1 MKMKIGVACDHGAFE
16 YKEIVK
22 ELLTSLGHEVVDY
35 GTNNTESCDYPD
47 YAYACAKS
55 VADGKNERGIVI
67 CGTGIGVSITAN
79 KVDGIRCAL
88 CSEPVSAKLTRE
100 HNNANMLAMGQRVIG
115 VEVMK
120 EIVKVFIDTPFSEDE
135 RHQRRIDKV
144 MAIEKK

>member
-1 MKMKIGVACDHGAFE
+1 MKIGIGCDHGAYE

-22 ELLTSLGHEVVDY
+22 EMLTKQGHVVEDF
-35 GTNNTESCDYPD
+35 GTYNTESCDYPD

-55 VADGKNERGIVI
+55 VSEGENERGIVI

-79 KVDGIRCAL
+79 KVHGIRCAL

-100 HNNANMLAMGQRVIG
+100 HNNSNMLAMGQRVIG

-120 EIVKVFIDTPFSEDE
+120 EIVNVWVNTPFSNDE
-135 RHQRRIDKV
+135 RHQRRIDKI
-144 MAIEKK
+144 MAVETK